1 MLGLILRLIA
11 AGEGNRGAGG
21 SVKNLTRKYLVLGI
35 AGIIFATA
43 IAFATLAAFWALEAR
58 IQDPIMAAAIMVGIL
73 ILVALLTALIAYG
86 LTKEEETPSPSKVIA
101 RELCPSRPKKSAAR
115 LSMPPINM
123 ARSGS
128 RPRLPQGACHG
139 VPRQTVRANLSPQT
153 SQHRRA
159 CNWPC
164 FVTCPGM
171 VARFRVRSS
180 P

>member
-11 AGEGNRGAGG
+11 AGEGNRGAGE

-86 LTKEEETPSPSKVIA
+86 LTKEEELQAQVKLSPGNC
-101 RELCPSRPKKSAAR
+101 CPSRPKKSAAR
-115 LSMPPINM
+115 LSMPPVIM

-128 RPRLPQGACHG
+128 RARLPPAGLSWGSSPNGSGTSKPSDNQHG
-139 VPRQTVRANLSPQT
+139 
-153 SQHRRA
+153 RA
-159 CNWPC
+159 CSLAMLC
-164 FVTCPGM
+164 FVRPAWLHSCG
-171 VARFRVRSS
+171 
-180 P
+180 